1 MRSKTR
7 RVELLAIVK
16 FEAEA
21 RRLAGR
27 VSRNQL
33 RFLQVAK
40 AKGGE
45 LEPAGPLAGIPS

>member
-7 RVELLAIVK
+7 QVELLAIAR

-27 VSRNQL
+27 VSSNQL

-40 AKGGE
+40 AKGAE
-45 LEPAGPLAGIPS
+45 LEPVGPLAGIPS

>member
-7 RVELLAIVK
+7 QVEMLAIAR

-27 VSRNQL
+27 VSSNQL

-40 AKGGE
+40 TKGAE
-45 LEPAGPLAGIPS
+45 FEPAGPLAGAAS

>member
-7 RVELLAIVK
+7 QVELLAIAR

-27 VSRNQL
+27 ISSNQL

-40 AKGGE
+40 TKGADF
-45 LEPAGPLAGIPS
+45 EPAGPLAGTPS